1 MGDGRNGVEGCAFAL
16 ASRSGLVKR
25 GAHWHEGSTVRA
37 NSFRPAVLQPYTY
50 KGYTEHL
57 APSLPLQSLP
67 GREEDWLPTGE
78 YMKDLPRNLPTWG
91 LKRPNQP
98 ISQGER
104 HQMLLIA
111 ELINSCFATY
121 PLED

>member
-1 MGDGRNGVEGCAFAL
+1 MAPAKAG
-16 ASRSGLVKR
+16 GLIEKK
-25 GAHWHEGSTVRA
+25 
-37 NSFRPAVLQPYTY
+37 NTY

-104 HQMLLIA
+104 HQMLLTA

>member
-1 MGDGRNGVEGCAFAL
+1 MGHPVGAPGVIPTLIC
-16 ASRSGLVKR
+16 
-25 GAHWHEGSTVRA
+25 
-37 NSFRPAVLQPYTY
+37 SFRKMSSNSEILSSVAASHLSQPYTY

-104 HQMLLIA
+104 HQMLLTA

>member
-1 MGDGRNGVEGCAFAL
+1 MKAIAL
-16 ASRSGLVKR
+16 GHKVVKQTESV
-25 GAHWHEGSTVRA
+25 ALLKIQI
-37 NSFRPAVLQPYTY
+37 VLMMSEPYTY

-104 HQMLLIA
+104 HQMLLTA

>member
-1 MGDGRNGVEGCAFAL
+1 MQAAKLR
-16 ASRSGLVKR
+16 
-25 GAHWHEGSTVRA
+25 RA
-37 NSFRPAVLQPYTY
+37 RESNINVVQSYTY

>member
-1 MGDGRNGVEGCAFAL
+1 MLAEITTARFNRHIHCVAADWLPCLITFISEVLVTNGAA
-16 ASRSGLVKR
+16 
-25 GAHWHEGSTVRA
+25 
-37 NSFRPAVLQPYTY
+37 PYTY

-67 GREEDWLPTGE
+67 GREEGWPPTGE
-78 YMKDLPRNLPTWG
+78 YMKHLPRNLPTWG

-98 ISQGER
+98 CSQGER
-104 HQMLLIA
+104 HQMLLTA
-111 ELINSCFATY
+111 EVINSCFATY

>member
-1 MGDGRNGVEGCAFAL
+1 MVL
-16 ASRSGLVKR
+16 APSLECSVGY
-25 GAHWHEGSTVRA
+25 ESTVGA
-37 NSFRPAVLQPYTY
+37 IPYTY

-67 GREEDWLPTGE
+67 GREEGWPPTGE
-78 YMKDLPRNLPTWG
+78 YMKHLPRNLPTWG